1 MLIIN
6 EKAII
11 EEAKEI
17 QAKITKTRS
26 ARAFRA
32 YPTGINE
39 IMVRIMKTA
48 ANQVTIRKSVKKFLK
63 KKLNDGTYWIK
74 HKSFRDHA

>member
-17 QAKITKTRS
+17 QAKIRKTRS
-26 ARAFRA
+26 VRALRAFA
-32 YPTGINE
+32 TGINE
-39 IMVRIMKTA
+39 IMVRIMETA
-48 ANQVTIRKSVKKFLK
+48 AIQVTIRKSVKCGRL
-63 KKLNDGTYWIK
+63 
-74 HKSFRDHA
+74 

>member
-17 QAKITKTRS
+17 QARIRKTRS
-26 ARAFRA
+26 VRALRAFA
-32 YPTGINE
+32 TGIND
-39 IMVRIMKTA
+39 IKVRRMETA
-48 ANQVTIRKSVKKFLK
+48 AIPVKIRLKDQEISRLWKVVTT
-63 KKLNDGTYWIK
+63 KLIG
-74 HKSFRDHA
+74 